1 MAQENSQADYQE
13 IELSK
18 RARRR
23 LVGSIALVI
32 LLIVFLPMLLED
44 KHPQDPHQDLVITIP
59 AEQGTSTE
67 ASAPANN
74 PTTSDN
80 SSASSDTSSAASTAN
95 TSNTASNAANN
106 PPAEAAPVVEEKPA
120 VVANSADSGKDKKTT
135 SGLML
140 QVGVFSDSANVKQL
154 QSKLESNGF
163 KVAINQYPN
172 GKTRIRVGPYASKT
186 EADAAIAKLQALKFN
201 PMVVND

>member
-80 SSASSDTSSAASTAN
+80 SAASSDTSSAASTAN
-95 TSNTASNAANN
+95 TSNPANS
-106 PPAEAAPVVEEKPA
+106 PPAEAAPVAEEKPA
-120 VVANSADSGKDKKTT
+120 VAANSADSGKDKKAT

>member
-80 SSASSDTSSAASTAN
+80 SAASSDTSSAASTAN
-95 TSNTASNAANN
+95 TSNPANS
-106 PPAEAAPVVEEKPA
+106 PPAEAAPVAEEKPA
-120 VVANSADSGKDKKTT
+120 VAANSADSGKDKKAT

-186 EADAAIAKLQALKFN
+186 ETDAAIAKLQALKFN

>member
-67 ASAPANN
+67 VSAPANI

-80 SSASSDTSSAASTAN
+80 SAASSDTSSAASTAN
-95 TSNTASNAANN
+95 TSNPANS
-106 PPAEAAPVVEEKPA
+106 PPAEAAPVAEEKPA
-120 VVANSADSGKDKKTT
+120 VAANSADSGKDKKAT

-172 GKTRIRVGPYASKT
+172 GKSRIRVGPYANKS

>member
-67 ASAPANN
+67 ANAPANN

-80 SSASSDTSSAASTAN
+80 SAASSDTSSAASTAN
-95 TSNTASNAANN
+95 TSNTANN
-106 PPAEAAPVVEEKPA
+106 PPAEAAPVAEEKPA
-120 VVANSADSGKDKKTT
+120 VAANSADSGKDKKAT